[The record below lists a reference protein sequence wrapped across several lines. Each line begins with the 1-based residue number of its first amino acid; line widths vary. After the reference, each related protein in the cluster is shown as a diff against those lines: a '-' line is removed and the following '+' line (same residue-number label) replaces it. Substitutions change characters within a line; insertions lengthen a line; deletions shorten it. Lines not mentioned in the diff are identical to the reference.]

1 MRKKILIVEDN
12 SELLELQRLSLKEAG
27 YAVVTASNGI
37 EALKKAHTASPDL
50 ILLDLVL
57 PELDG
62 FAVCESLR
70 QDPAT
75 ASLPI
80 IALTGLTSE
89 FTKFAGMEAG
99 ANDYVTKPASLPQ
112 LVSKI
117 QYWLERSP
125 LPTERPAAQRSAS
138 PRAPFARPA
147 GRSD

>member
-12 SELLELQRLSLKEAG
+12 SELLELQRLTLKEAG
-27 YAVVTASNGI
+27 YVTVTASNGL
-37 EALKKAHTASPDL
+37 EALKKARTVSPDL

-75 ASLPI
+75 ANITI
-80 IALTGLTSE
+80 IVLTGLNSD
-89 FTKFAGMEAG
+89 FTKFAGIEAG
-99 ANDYVTKPASLPQ
+99 ADDYVTKPASLPQ

-117 QYWLERSP
+117 QYWL
-125 LPTERPAAQRSAS
+125 AQPRTRDSATRLRSAA
-138 PRAPFARPA
+138 PRAPFARA
-147 GRSD
+147 WGRVD